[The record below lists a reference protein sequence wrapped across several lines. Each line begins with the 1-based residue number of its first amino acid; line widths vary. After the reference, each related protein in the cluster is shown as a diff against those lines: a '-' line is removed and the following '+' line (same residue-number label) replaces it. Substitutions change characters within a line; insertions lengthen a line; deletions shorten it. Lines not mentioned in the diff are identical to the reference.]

1 MHIKHPDY
9 VTSARDRALLERFCD
24 RLLLGIERRGQDA
37 AGFVAQTFDA
47 ATILDKK
54 DVTAS
59 DFIKTRKRLP
69 EGMRSVLLH
78 TRLATQGT
86 PDVWANNHPVFF
98 GTVFTVHNGT
108 IRNDDTLFKKY
119 KLERVAE
126 VDSEII
132 PAVLDHHGLDNAA
145 KAFEEL
151 SGGFATA
158 SFDPIKHPGM
168 VVLAANGSWP
178 IVVHENKHFVVWAST
193 YEAIES
199 AWSAVLGTPPRK
211 TKCEG
216 FSAGDMM
223 ILDGDKV
230 ERKPNGFKP
239 YTYAS
244 SWKGRSNSS
253 NTNKGNS
260 GYGSEDHRDWWEYMD
275 DDEGEPYWGARSEQ
289 YESRATRKPAEVL
302 NNEAIVKQLRA
313 TGQGN
318 AISYKDKGE
327 PKNASFLETYGNDKW
342 KYCVHCKETVA
353 DVQVMKGTK
362 LWGDIC
368 VDCYAIAKQAYNE
381 KMNLGEYLGNLDISE
396 KTFRTI
402 QSFADIQTYIHSQA
416 LFRVAAATGI
426 KRTTVDFLIH
436 RADLSYLENDDNV
449 TDLYADL
456 SDRYFDAV
464 AEVWQAY
471 VQETRDNDKT
481 EQKQEERTLWVTC
494 AAGTHKKGEKCVA
507 CSTDGNGATNV
518 VSDPDG
524 KLDKCAVC
532 GRKPRTI
539 LGKTGAWCKKH
550 WSTCAGTGKEPYQEK
565 CKGEPVGTA
574 PSGHRWCHKHSRGIK
589 GFVADKDSAARK
601 RLAEKRERVRVY

>member
-24 RLLLGIERRGQDA
+24 RLLIGIERRGQDA
-37 AGFVAQTFDA
+37 AGFVAQTFDG

-54 DVTAS
+54 NTTAS

-69 EGMRSVLLH
+69 EGTRSILLH
-78 TRLATQGT
+78 TRLATQG
-86 PDVWANNHPVFF
+86 PPEVWGNNHPVFF
-98 GTVFTVHNGT
+98 GTTFTVHNGT
-108 IRNDDTLFKKY
+108 IRNDDALFKKY
-119 KLERVAE
+119 GLERAAQ

-132 PAVLDHHGLDNAA
+132 PAVLDKFGLDNAA

-158 SFDPIKHPGM
+158 SFDPIRFPGM
-168 VVLAANGSWP
+168 VVLAANGTWP
-178 IVVHENKHFVVWAST
+178 IVVHENKHFLVWAST

-199 AWSAVLGTPPRK
+199 AWSAVLGTPPRMA
-211 TKCEG
+211 KCEG
-216 FSAGDMM
+216 FQAGDMM
-223 ILDGDKV
+223 ILNGADV

-239 YTYAS
+239 YTYQS
-244 SWKGRSNSS
+244 TWKGKQAS
-253 NTNKGNS
+253 TGYS
-260 GYGSEDHRDWWEYMD
+260 GGSHYNEKDWWEYMD
-275 DDEGEPYWGARSEQ
+275 DDEGEPYWGARSDSSQ
-289 YESRATRKPAEVL
+289 YASCAVKPSEIL
-302 NNEAIVKQLRA
+302 DNETVVKQLRA
-313 TGQGN
+313 NGEGN
-318 AISYKDKGE
+318 AIPYKDKGV
-327 PKNASFLETYGNDKW
+327 PRNAAFLETYGNDKW
-342 KYCVHCKETVA
+342 KYCVHCKDTIA

-362 LWGDIC
+362 FWGDIC

-396 KTFRTI
+396 QTFRTI

-471 VQETRDNDKT
+471 VQETRADDKT
-481 EQKQEERTLWVTC
+481 EERTTWVTC
-494 AAGTHKKGEKCVA
+494 AAGTHKKGEKCDA
-507 CSTDGNGATNV
+507 CSTDGNGSTV
-518 VSDPDG
+518 TTDPA
-524 KLDKCAVC
+524 LDKCAVC
-532 GRKPRTI
+532 GRKPKTI
-539 LGKTGAWCKKH
+539 LGKSGAWCKKH
-550 WSTCAGTGKEPYQEK
+550 WGTCAGSGKQPYTEK
-565 CKGEPVGTA
+565 CKGDTIGFTED
-574 PSGHRWCHKHSRGIK
+574 GHRWCHVHSRGRK
-589 GFVADKDSAARK
+589 GFIGDKDSAARK
-601 RLAEKRERVRVY
+601 RLAEKRERVRAY